1 MQRVIETFSDES
13 KVGESDTFR
22 PTLKES
28 LSRKEVIKKET
39 QNIGK
44 KEKKH
49 GKGINIDFPSPLELS
64 YLWLM
69 VGIQLITLSHVL
81 KTNYDGR

>member
-1 MQRVIETFSDES
+1 M
-13 KVGESDTFR
+13 
-22 PTLKES
+22 
-28 LSRKEVIKKET
+28 IKKET

-44 KEKKH
+44 KEKTH